1 VLLMRRAGPALVLVC
16 ALAGAAAAPAVQARL
31 RVNGSTT
38 VNPVVS
44 EAAAILRSEAGLE
57 IEVDT
62 VGGSSGGIAALADGR
77 ADVGMSSRP
86 LTGRDT
92 ERFPGVDF
100 RAVRIGVDAVALV
113 VSLDVWES
121 GLRCLGRGQVRALYE
136 SEVSNWSAV
145 GGPDQRVA
153 FFNKEPGR
161 GTWEVF
167 ARWLYGS
174 SERAPLVNLPEV
186 GSNEEGRSKVASTR
200 GAITV
205 LSAAWAD
212 GERTF
217 ALGIC
222 DGEGGEVPPTAE
234 AIAAGRYPLA
244 RPLFVVTEGA
254 PQGAAK
260 QLVDFILGA
269 RGQALVSR
277 HGYLPVGQGAQG
289 SAAP

>member
-1 VLLMRRAGPALVLVC
+1 MIRRLAAPLALTLTL
-16 ALAGAAAAPAVQARL
+16 AAAGAQAKL

-44 EAAAILRSEAGLE
+44 EAAAILRLEAGLE

-77 ADVGMSSRP
+77 AEVGMSSRP
-86 LTGRDT
+86 LTERDA

-100 RAVRIGVDAVALV
+100 HPVRIGVDAVALV
-113 VSLDVWES
+113 VSRDVWES
-121 GLRCLGRGQVRALYE
+121 GLRCLDREQVRALYE
-136 SEVSNWSAV
+136 SEVANWSEL
-145 GGPDQRVA
+145 GGPDRRVV

-167 ARWLYGS
+167 ADWLYGA
-174 SERAPLVNLPEV
+174 SELAPLVNLPEV
-186 GSNEEGRSKVASTR
+186 GSNEEGRSKVASTG

-217 ALGIC
+217 ALGLC
-222 DGEGGEVPPTAE
+222 DGEGSVTQPTAD
-234 AIAAGRYPLA
+234 AIAAGSYPLA
-244 RPLFVVTEGA
+244 RPLYVVTNGQ
-254 PQGAAK
+254 PRGAAK
-260 QLVDFILGA
+260 ELVDFILGA
-269 RGQALVSR
+269 RGQALLSR
-277 HGYLPVGQGAQG
+277 HGYVPIGREVQGPG
-289 SAAP
+289 AP

>member
-1 VLLMRRAGPALVLVC
+1 MGRAAR
-16 ALAGAAAAPAVQARL
+16 ALALFWALGGLAAAPAAHAKL

-77 ADVGMSSRP
+77 AEVGMSSRP
-86 LTGRDT
+86 LTERDA
-92 ERFPGVDF
+92 ERFPGIDF
-100 RAVRIGVDAVALV
+100 HAVRVGVDAVALV
-113 VSLDVWES
+113 VSRDVWES
-121 GLRCLGRGQVRALYE
+121 GVRCLGREQVRALYE
-136 SEVSNWSAV
+136 GEIANWSAL
-145 GGPDQRVA
+145 GGPDRRVA

-167 ARWLYGS
+167 VQWLYGA
-174 SERAPLVNLPEV
+174 SERAPLVSLPEV

-217 ALGIC
+217 ALGVC
-222 DGEGGEVPPTAE
+222 DAEGDEVRPTEA

-244 RPLFVVTEGA
+244 RPLFIITDGA

-260 QLVDFILGA
+260 RLVDFILGA
-269 RGQALVSR
+269 RGQALVAR
-277 HGYLPVGQGAQG
+277 HGYLPVGEGAQG
-289 SAAP
+289 VAAP

>member
-1 VLLMRRAGPALVLVC
+1 M
-16 ALAGAAAAPAVQARL
+16 
-31 RVNGSTT
+31 NGSTT

-44 EAAAILRSEAGLE
+44 EAAAILRSEAGLA

-77 ADVGMSSRP
+77 AELGMSSRP
-86 LTGRDT
+86 LTERDA

-113 VSLDVWES
+113 VSRDIWES
-121 GLRCLGRGQVRALYE
+121 GLRCLGREQVRALYE
-136 SEVSNWSAV
+136 SEVSNWSAL
-145 GGPDQRVA
+145 GGPDRRVA

-167 ARWLYGS
+167 ANWLYGT
-174 SERAPLVNLPEV
+174 SERAPLVSLPEV

-212 GERTF
+212 GARTF

-222 DGEGGEVPPTAE
+222 DGEDGAVQPSTD
-234 AIAAGRYPLA
+234 AIASGAYPLA
-244 RPLFVVTEGA
+244 RPLFVITEG
-254 PQGAAK
+254 PPRGAAK
-260 QLVDFILGA
+260 QLVDFILGE

-277 HGYLPVGQGAQG
+277 HGFLPVGQGAQG
-289 SAAP
+289 STAP